1 MHPWSKFTVY
11 FPATFDTMVSL
22 KSKKFYQKFENRNK
36 PFSII
41 SSIWG
46 LGSHTQN
53 LVQLS
58 LINVSI
64 GKANFRIL
72 KIALSHYGS
81 RHDEIH
87 AMPVGAV

>member
-1 MHPWSKFTVY
+1 
-11 FPATFDTMVSL
+11 MVRL
-22 KSKKFYQKFENRNK
+22 RSKKFYQKFENRNK
-36 PFSII
+36 HFSII

-46 LGSHTQN
+46 LRSDTQN

-58 LINVSI
+58 LINVPI
-64 GKANFRIL
+64 GKANFRML
-72 KIALSHYGS
+72 KIALSNYGS